1 VAAASATPASRKAPG
16 HHVSR
21 YRYSRWDGSQLLP
34 PFDADDVLDAM
45 SDDVLAEGDIRRALQ
60 RLMQRGMR
68 GTRGGDVPGLRRM
81 VDRLRE
87 RRQAELEQ
95 SHLDGVLDGLTE
107 RLEKILAQERA
118 GIDRRLHDA
127 GQAALDAPP
136 GEMQDRARMAE
147 QVLQRAAQQRLDRLD
162 ALPPGLAGRLHGLR
176 DYEFMDSGARDAFNA
191 LTDELRQQLMQTYF
205 QGLKEGVSGVTPEDL
220 DGVRQMVRD
229 LNALL
234 EKHASG
240 ADTRADFDAFMA
252 QHGRYFPP
260 GIRSVEELVDHLHRQ
275 ASQMASLLAGMSP
288 QMREELQQMMDD
300 LLRDDRLRWDMARL
314 AGNLQAMRPEVP
326 FGDPYPFSGDEPMGL
341 VDALAAIDRQQ
352 QYDEMEEQLLGARDP
367 DGLDR
372 LDADLLRDLG
382 GDEAADDLDQ
392 LREITRALEEAG
404 YLERDGGR
412 LELTPRA
419 ARKLGMRA
427 LTDIFSR
434 LRRESLG
441 GHPLPSAGGGGEPAD
456 ETKRWEHGDAF
467 AVDLNRTL
475 FNAMA
480 RGGPGMP
487 VQLAADDFEV
497 RRHEETT
504 VSSTVLLL
512 DMSRSMLLRGC
523 STAAKR
529 VAMALHTLIH
539 TRYPRDRLFVVGFAY
554 YARQIKPEAIATLSP
569 YEFEYGT
576 NLQHAL
582 MIARQLLGRRSGGNK
597 EIVVITDGEPTA
609 HIANGQVEFAYPPTS
624 RTMQSTLREV
634 GRATREGIVINTF
647 MLERSRYLSDFVDLM
662 SRINRGRAF
671 YVEPEHLGEYVLV
684 DYVNKKTKR
693 VA

>member
-1 VAAASATPASRKAPG
+1 
-16 HHVSR
+16 
-21 YRYSRWDGSQLLP
+21 
-34 PFDADDVLDAM
+34 
-45 SDDVLAEGDIRRALQ
+45 
-60 RLMQRGMR
+60 
-68 GTRGGDVPGLRRM
+68 
-81 VDRLRE
+81 
-87 RRQAELEQ
+87 
-95 SHLDGVLDGLTE
+95 
-107 RLEKILAQERA
+107 
-118 GIDRRLHDA
+118 
-127 GQAALDAPP
+127 
-136 GEMQDRARMAE
+136 MAE
-147 QVLQRAAQQRLDRLD
+147 QVLSRAAQQRRDRLD
-162 ALPPGLAGRLHGLR
+162 ALPPDLAGRLHGLR
-176 DYEFMDSGARDAFNA
+176 DYEFMDPPARDAFNA
-191 LTDELRQQLMQTYF
+191 LTDELRQQLLQTYF
-205 QGLKEGVSGVTPEDL
+205 QGLKEGVAGLSPDDL

-252 QHGRYFPP
+252 RHGGYFPQ
-260 GIRSVEELVDHLHRQ
+260 GIENVDQLIDHLHRQ
-275 ASQMASLLAGMSP
+275 ASQMASLLASMSP
-288 QMREELQQMMDD
+288 EMRSELQQLMDD

-314 AGNLQAMRPEVP
+314 AGNLQSLRPQSP
-326 FGDPYPFSGDEPMGL
+326 FGEPYPFSGDEPMGL

-352 QYDEMEEQLLGARDP
+352 QYDALEEELLGAREP
-367 DGLDR
+367 DALDR
-372 LDADLLRDLG
+372 IDEALLRDLA
-382 GDEAADDLDQ
+382 GDDATDDLDQ
-392 LREITRALEEAG
+392 LRELTRALEEAG
-404 YLERDGGR
+404 YLEREGGR
-412 LELTPRA
+412 LDLTPRA

-441 GHPLPSAGGGGEPAD
+441 GHPLPAAGSGGERTD
-456 ETKRWEHGDAF
+456 ETKRYEHGDPF

-480 RGGPGMP
+480 RSGPGTP
-487 VQLAADDFEV
+487 VRLSPDDFEV
-497 RRHEETT
+497 HRSEEAT

-539 TRYPRDRLFVVGFAY
+539 TKYPRDRLYVVGFAY

-582 MIARQLLGRRSGGNK
+582 LIARQLLGRRTGGNK

-609 HIANGQVEFAYPPTS
+609 HISNGQVEFAYPPTV

-647 MLERSRYLSDFVDLM
+647 MLERSRYLSEFVDLM

-684 DYVNKKTKR
+684 DYVSKKRKR

>member
-1 VAAASATPASRKAPG
+1 MG
-16 HHVSR
+16 R

-34 PFDADDVLDAM
+34 PFDADDVLDAL

-60 RLMQRGMR
+60 RLMQRGLR
-68 GTRGGDVPGLRRM
+68 GTRGGDVPGLRRI

-87 RRQAELEQ
+87 RRQSDLERA
-95 SHLDGVLDGLTE
+95 HLDGVLDGLAE
-107 RLEKILAQERA
+107 RLEEILERERA
-118 GIDRRLHDA
+118 GIAERLHDA
-127 GQAALDAPP
+127 EQATLDAPP
-136 GEMQDRARMAE
+136 GDRQEQARMAE
-147 QVLQRAAQQRLDRLD
+147 QVLRRAAQQRHDRLD

-176 DYEFMDSGARDAFNA
+176 DYEFMDPGARDAFNA

-205 QGLKEGVSGVTPEDL
+205 QGLKEGVAGLTPEDL

-252 QHGRYFPP
+252 AHGRYFPP
-260 GIRSVEELVDHLHRQ
+260 GIGSVEDLIDHLHRQ

-288 QMREELQQMMDD
+288 QMRDELQQMMDD

-314 AGNLQAMRPEVP
+314 AGNLQSARPDVP
-326 FGDPYPFSGDEPMGL
+326 FGEPYPFSGDEPMGL

-352 QYDEMEEQLLGARDP
+352 QYDEMEAQLLGARDP
-367 DGLDR
+367 ESLDR
-372 LDADLLRDLG
+372 LDTDLLRDLG
-382 GDEAADDLDQ
+382 GDEASDDLDQ
-392 LREITRALEEAG
+392 LRELTRALEEAG
-404 YLERDGGR
+404 YLQRDGGR

-441 GHPLPSAGGGGEPAD
+441 GHPLPMAGGGGEPTD
-456 ETKRWEHGDAF
+456 ETKQWEHGDPF

-480 RGGPGMP
+480 RRGTGMP
-487 VQLAADDFEV
+487 LQLTADDFEV

-539 TRYPRDRLFVVGFAY
+539 TRYPRDRLYVVGFAY

-684 DYVNKKTKR
+684 DYVSKKTKR

>member
-1 VAAASATPASRKAPG
+1 MSL
-16 HHVSR
+16 
-21 YRYSRWDGSQLLP
+21 YRYTRWDGSQQLP
-34 PFDADDVLDAM
+34 PFDADDVLDAL
-45 SDDVLAEGDIRRALQ
+45 SEDILAEGDVRRALQ
-60 RLMQRGMR
+60 RLMQRGLR
-68 GTRGGDVPGLRRM
+68 GTRGGDVPGLRRI

-87 RRQAELEQ
+87 RRQAELERT
-95 SHLDGVLDGLTE
+95 HLDGVLDQLVE
-107 RLEKILAQERA
+107 RLDRIVEQERS
-118 GIDRRLHDA
+118 GIERRLRDA
-127 GQAALDAPP
+127 ERDALDASP
-136 GEMQDRARMAE
+136 GEDQDRARMAE
-147 QVLQRAAQQRLDRLD
+147 QVLSRAAQQRRDRLD
-162 ALPPGLAGRLHGLR
+162 ALPPDLAGRLHGLR
-176 DYEFMDSGARDAFNA
+176 DYEFMDPAARDAFNA
-191 LTDELRQQLMQTYF
+191 LTDELRQQLLQTYF
-205 QGLKEGVSGVTPEDL
+205 QGLKEGVAGLSPDDL

-252 QHGRYFPP
+252 RHGGYFPQ
-260 GIRSVEELVDHLHRQ
+260 GIENVDQLIDHLHRQ
-275 ASQMASLLAGMSP
+275 ASQMSSLLASMSP
-288 QMREELQQMMDD
+288 ELRSELQQLMDD

-314 AGNLQAMRPEVP
+314 AGNLQSLRPQSA
-326 FGDPYPFSGDEPMGL
+326 FGEPYPFSGDEPMGL

-352 QYDEMEEQLLGARDP
+352 QYDALEEELLGAREP
-367 DGLDR
+367 DALDR
-372 LDADLLRDLG
+372 IDEALLRDLA
-382 GDEAADDLDQ
+382 GDDATDDLDQ
-392 LREITRALEEAG
+392 LRELTRALEQAG
-404 YLERDGGR
+404 YLEREGGR
-412 LELTPRA
+412 LDLTPRA

-441 GHPLPSAGGGGEPAD
+441 GHPLPAAGSGGERTD
-456 ETKRWEHGDAF
+456 ETKRYEHGDPF

-480 RGGPGMP
+480 RSGPGTP
-487 VQLAADDFEV
+487 VRLSPDDFEV
-497 RRHEETT
+497 HRSEEAT

-539 TRYPRDRLFVVGFAY
+539 TKYPRDRLYVVGFAY

-582 MIARQLLGRRSGGNK
+582 LIARQLLGRRTGGNK

-609 HIANGQVEFAYPPTS
+609 HISNGQVEFAYPPTV

-647 MLERSRYLSDFVDLM
+647 MLERSRYLSEFVDLM

-684 DYVNKKTKR
+684 DYVSKKRKR

>member
-1 VAAASATPASRKAPG
+1 MSTI
-16 HHVSR
+16 
-21 YRYSRWDGSQLLP
+21 RYSRWDGSQQLP
-34 PFDADDVLDAM
+34 PFDADDVLEAL
-45 SDDVLAEGDIRRALQ
+45 SDDLLAEGDVRRALQ

-68 GTRGGDVPGLRRM
+68 GTRGGDVQGLRRIA
-81 VDRLRE
+81 DRLRE
-87 RRQAELEQ
+87 ARQAELERA
-95 SHLDGVLDGLTE
+95 HLDGVLDGLAE
-107 RLEKILAQERA
+107 RLSAIVDQERA
-118 GIDRRLHDA
+118 GIERRLRDA
-127 GQAALDAPP
+127 ERAALDAAP
-136 GEMQDRARMAE
+136 GPQQDQARMAE
-147 QVLQRAAQQRLDRLD
+147 QVLRRAAQQRRDRLD
-162 ALPPGLAGRLHGLR
+162 ALPPDLAGRLHGLR
-176 DYEFMDSGARDAFNA
+176 DYEFMDPGARDAFNA
-191 LTDELRQQLMQTYF
+191 LTDELRQQLLQTYF
-205 QGLKEGVSGVTPEDL
+205 QGLKEGVAGLTPDDL
-220 DGVRQMVRD
+220 DGVREMVRD

-240 ADTRADFDAFMA
+240 ADTRADFESFMA
-252 QHGRYFPP
+252 RHGRYFPP
-260 GIRSVEELVDHLHRQ
+260 GIGNVDELIDHLHRQ

-288 QMREELQQMMDD
+288 QMRDELGRLMDD

-314 AGNLQAMRPEVP
+314 AGNLQALRPELP
-326 FGDPYPFSGDEPMGL
+326 FGEPYPFSGDEPMGL

-352 QYDEMEEQLLGARDP
+352 QYDELAEQLLGVRDP
-367 DGLDR
+367 ASLERLDR
-372 LDADLLRDLG
+372 ELLRDLS
-382 GDEAADDLDQ
+382 GDEAADELDR
-392 LREITRALEEAG
+392 LREISRALEEAG
-404 YLERDGGR
+404 YLESDGGR

-441 GHPLPSAGGGGEPAD
+441 GHPLPTAGGGGEPTD
-456 ETKRWEHGDAF
+456 ETKAYEHGDPF
-467 AVDLNRTL
+467 ALDLNRTL

-480 RGGPGMP
+480 RGGPGTP
-487 VQLAADDFEV
+487 VRLAPGDFEI
-497 RRHEETT
+497 RRSEETT

-539 TRYPRDRLFVVGFAY
+539 TKYPRDRLYVVGFAY

-582 MIARQLLGRRSGGNK
+582 MIARQLLGRRAGGNK

-609 HIANGQVEFAYPPTS
+609 HIANGQVEFAYPPTI

-671 YVEPEHLGEYVLV
+671 YVEPERLGEYVLV
-684 DYVNKKTKR
+684 DYVSKKTKR

>member
-1 VAAASATPASRKAPG
+1 VG
-16 HHVSR
+16 R
-21 YRYSRWDGSQLLP
+21 YRYTRWDGSQLLP
-34 PFDADDVLDAM
+34 PFDADDVLDAL

-68 GTRGGDVPGLRRM
+68 GTRGGDVPGLRRI

-87 RRQAELEQ
+87 RRQAELER
-95 SHLDGVLDGLTE
+95 SHLDGVLDGLAE
-107 RLEKILAQERA
+107 RLEEILQRERA
-118 GIDRRLHDA
+118 GIEERLRA
-127 GQAALDAPP
+127 AEQAALDAPP
-136 GEMQDRARMAE
+136 GEAQEQARMAE
-147 QVLQRAAQQRLDRLD
+147 QVLRRTAQQRRDRLD
-162 ALPPGLAGRLHGLR
+162 ELPPGLAGRLHGLR
-176 DYEFMDSGARDAFNA
+176 DYEFMDPGARDAFNA

-205 QGLKEGVSGVTPEDL
+205 QGLKEGVAGLTPEDL

-240 ADTRADFDAFMA
+240 ADTRADFEAFMA
-252 QHGRYFPP
+252 AHGRYFPP
-260 GIRSVEELVDHLHRQ
+260 GIDSVEDLIDHLHRQ
-275 ASQMASLLAGMSP
+275 ASQMSSLLAGMSP
-288 QMREELQQMMDD
+288 QMRDELQQMMDD

-314 AGNLQAMRPEVP
+314 AGNLQAARPDLP
-326 FGDPYPFSGDEPMGL
+326 FGEPYPFSGDEPMGL

-352 QYDEMEEQLLGARDP
+352 QYDEMEAQLLGARDP
-367 DGLDR
+367 ESLDR

-382 GDEAADDLDQ
+382 GEEASDDLEQ
-392 LREITRALEEAG
+392 LRELTRALEEAG

-441 GHPLPSAGGGGEPAD
+441 GHPLPMVGGGGEPTD
-456 ETKRWEHGDAF
+456 ETKRWEHGDPF

-480 RGGPGMP
+480 RGGTGMP
-487 VQLAADDFEV
+487 IHLAADDFEV

-539 TRYPRDRLFVVGFAY
+539 TRYPRDRLYVVGFAY

-684 DYVNKKTKR
+684 DYVSKKTKR